1 MKKLLLLSLTI
12 LLFSCRVPL
21 TEDLLNN
28 TKRYNIPNSLKE
40 QIMNADCE
48 ELEVLREEFK
58 FKLKNH
64 KDLRPLNRKS
74 FLGIP
79 SARDSV
85 YYLSRTIYYKRKE
98 LKCRKKLKEARKLSR

>member
-48 ELEVLREEFK
+48 ELEVLREEFN

-64 KDLRPLNRKS
+64 KDLKPLNRKS
-74 FLGIP
+74 FLGLPP
-79 SARDSV
+79 SAQDSV
-85 YYLSRTIYYKRKE
+85 NYLSLTIYYKRKE
-98 LKCRKKLKEARKLSR
+98 LKCRKKLKGKLPK

>member
-12 LLFSCRVPL
+12 LLFSCRVPP
-21 TEDLLNN
+21 TEGWLN

-48 ELEVLREEFK
+48 ELEVLREEFN

-85 YYLSRTIYYKRKE
+85 YYLSRTIYHKRKE
-98 LKCRKKLKEARKLSR
+98 LKCRKKLKEARKLSK

>member
-12 LLFSCRVPL
+12 LLFSCAPP
-21 TEDLLNN
+21 TGLLN

-48 ELEVLREEFK
+48 ELEVLREEFN

-64 KDLRPLNRKS
+64 KDLKPLNRKS

-98 LKCRKKLKEARKLSR
+98 LKCRKKLKEARKLTK

>member
-12 LLFSCRVPL
+12 LLFSCGATS
-21 TEDLLNN
+21 TEDFLNF
-28 TKRYNIPNSLKE
+28 KKYNYPNSLKE
-40 QIMNADCE
+40 QILNADCE
-48 ELEVLREEFK
+48 ELEVLREEFN
-58 FKLKNH
+58 FKLKNR

>member
-12 LLFSCRVPL
+12 LLFSCYVPPTGWL
-21 TEDLLNN
+21 DM
-28 TKRYNIPNSLKE
+28 KRYNYPNSLKE

-79 SARDSV
+79 SAQDSIHF
-85 YYLSRTIYYKRKE
+85 LSLTIYYKRKE
-98 LKCRKKLKEARKLSR
+98 LKCRKKLKEARKLTK

>member
-48 ELEVLREEFK
+48 ELEVLREKFK
-58 FKLKNH
+58 FKNN
-64 KDLRPLNRKS
+64 KDLKPLNRKS
-74 FLGIP
+74 FLGIGP
-79 SARDSV
+79 SAYDSIT
-85 YYLSRTIYYKRKE
+85 YLSLAIYHKRKE
-98 LKCRKKLKEARKLSR
+98 LKCRKKLKEARKLTK

>member
-12 LLFSCRVPL
+12 LLFSCHVPPI
-21 TEDLLNN
+21 EDLLN

-48 ELEVLREEFK
+48 ELEVLREEFN

-64 KDLRPLNRKS
+64 KDLKPLNRKS

-98 LKCRKKLKEARKLSR
+98 LKCRKKLKEASKLTK

>member
-48 ELEVLREEFK
+48 ELEVLREKFK
-58 FKLKNH
+58 FKNN
-64 KDLRPLNRKS
+64 KDLKPLNRKS

-98 LKCRKKLKEARKLSR
+98 LKCRKKLKEARKLTK